1 LSLLQLQDQP
11 EEAIRGL
18 ARAAELAGSQ
28 PDAPRVRLMQALV
41 ERGRFDEAAGPIR
54 ALLARNPGHVA
65 ARVESARVHLARNE
79 LDSAAAALEPCLT
92 NAHTMRPATL
102 LLSQV
107 RLRQGDPVAAA
118 ELSRRAARMP
128 RPFDWPD
135 PYFREVQGLRADRQ
149 NVTDQIN
156 ALLMQQRLTDAAAAL
171 APLLNSHPDDPEVML
186 MLGRLRFLE
195 RKCPE
200 AEQVFRRHLAVQP
213 ESLNGLMQLALSILC
228 QQRWPDAAV
237 VLRQIIAIKPDF
249 TQAHYNLGFALAQ
262 SGDSPGAIVSYRE
275 ALRTSP
281 GDITTHLA
289 LAEELFLSG
298 QKEAA
303 FDQLKRAAELNAE
316 DPRIAKLRERLQKQR

>member
-135 PYFREVQGLRADRQ
+135 PYFREVQGLRADQAGDYPLACRC
-149 NVTDQIN
+149 
-156 ALLMQQRLTDAAAAL
+156 AAATRRARRG
-171 APLLNSHPDDPEVML
+171 
-186 MLGRLRFLE
+186 GRLSARVRARTTPACAATL
-195 RKCPE
+195 RSRSP
-200 AEQVFRRHLAVQP
+200 ADTARRA
-213 ESLNGLMQLALSILC
+213 SRS
-228 QQRWPDAAV
+228 
-237 VLRQIIAIKPDF
+237 
-249 TQAHYNLGFALAQ
+249 
-262 SGDSPGAIVSYRE
+262 
-275 ALRTSP
+275 
-281 GDITTHLA
+281 
-289 LAEELFLSG
+289 
-298 QKEAA
+298 
-303 FDQLKRAAELNAE
+303 
-316 DPRIAKLRERLQKQR
+316 